1 MAGWPEWL
9 GGRVI
14 AHHPSPSHSPHPLAP
29 SPLSTSR
36 YYSYSCDS
44 SPPPHPLT
52 SPCRFDRVEQEVAA
66 LRALSL
72 ADLAAFYQVCGGEG
86 LLRAGVVCG
95 AVCGAVRGLVW

>member
-1 MAGWPEWL
+1 
-9 GGRVI
+9 
-14 AHHPSPSHSPHPLAP
+14 
-29 SPLSTSR
+29 
-36 YYSYSCDS
+36 
-44 SPPPHPLT
+44 
-52 SPCRFDRVEQEVAA
+52 VEQEVAA